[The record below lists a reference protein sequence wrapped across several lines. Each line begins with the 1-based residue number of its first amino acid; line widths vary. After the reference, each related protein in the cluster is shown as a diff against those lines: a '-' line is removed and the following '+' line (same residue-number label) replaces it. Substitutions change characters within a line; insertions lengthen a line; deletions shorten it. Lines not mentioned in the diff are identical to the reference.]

1 MEHSIWSIN
10 GNGKKENSR
19 KGDRER
25 GSERG
30 NNLNEIKKLKRDFQ
44 TNKFNKDFTVVH
56 EFDFQ
61 IVCGP

>member
-1 MEHSIWSIN
+1 MGITFEVRLLKGIV
-10 GNGKKENSR
+10 E
-19 KGDRER
+19 GDRER